1 MRVDQEQC
9 HKIFRNVVKLNEF
22 TKKGDDTIVQIYSG
36 FGTDARVEDLESL
49 KKYRYRV
56 KIEDIET
63 FHTAVSEWIEVMTEK
78 EPAGIKNLN
87 KAIKRDDAVKVR
99 TFMMTEKVRIYFL
112 KLNICLFLNTYL
124 KFVRIKGNHKVF
136 LYCVMNKGLC
146 SGNEFHLSKK
156 KYHFFLIIGY
166 SKWKKTI

>member
-9 HKIFRNVVKLNEF
+9 RKIFRNIVWVH
-22 TKKGDDTIVQIYSG
+22 KKGDDTIVQIYSG

-56 KIEDIET
+56 KIEDTET

-99 TFMMTEKVRIYFL
+99 TFMMTEKVRIYFRIFYDIFQL
-112 KLNICLFLNTYL
+112 GETLFY
-124 KFVRIKGNHKVF
+124 VPP
-136 LYCVMNKGLC
+136 C
-146 SGNEFHLSKK
+146 SPSG
-156 KYHFFLIIGY
+156 
-166 SKWKKTI
+166 